1 MQFIGHDSPSRVLPV
16 PLLGLQPPQC
26 PHRSRPRRQ
35 RQRGPQALNK
45 RANHGLSVK
54 SVMAPLH
61 RLNAPQNHW
70 EDCEALRR
78 KESCWVLMHALQTS
92 ASLDKLMTIWG
103 VGMCHSVLV

>member
-45 RANHGLSVK
+45 RA
-54 SVMAPLH
+54 APWVVSEKRDGSAAQAKRAAESL
-61 RLNAPQNHW
+61 NHW

-78 KESCWVLMHALQTS
+78 KESCLVLLR
-92 ASLDKLMTIWG
+92 
-103 VGMCHSVLV
+103 